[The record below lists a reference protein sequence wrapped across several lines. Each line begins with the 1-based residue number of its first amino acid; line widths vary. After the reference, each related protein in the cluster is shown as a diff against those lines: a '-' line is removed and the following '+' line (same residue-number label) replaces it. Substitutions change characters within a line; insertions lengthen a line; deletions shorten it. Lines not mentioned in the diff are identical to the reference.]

1 MRTWN
6 GRTEDGAFAVALE
19 GSALRALDRYC
30 RDAGSV
36 ETGGILI
43 GRYSDDLALAI
54 VREATPPPTDSKR
67 GRSWFVRGVT
77 GLSEML
83 GKRWR
88 ARERTFYIGEWHFHP
103 VNCVEPS
110 RQDFAQMLEISRGR
124 EYSCKEPLLL
134 ILGAGKRED
143 LRVFRAF
150 VCPANDAPMEFHR
163 ANEDELA
170 VGVASGGFIS

>member
-1 MRTWN
+1 M
-6 GRTEDGAFAVALE
+6 EFHASVL
-19 GSALRALDRYC
+19 SALDRYC

-36 ETGGILI
+36 ETGGILV

-67 GRSWFVRGVT
+67 GRSGFVRGVS

-103 VNCVEPS
+103 ASHVEPS
-110 RQDFAQMLEISRGR
+110 GDDFAQMIQISRAR
-124 EYSCKEPLLL
+124 EYDCKEPLLL
-134 ILGAGKRED
+134 ILGASKCEGQRI
-143 LRVFRAF
+143 FRAF
-150 VCPANDAPMEFHR
+150 VCQAEEAPMELHR
-163 ANEDELA
+163 AAERV
-170 VGVASGGFIS
+170 VG